1 MKLFLKIFFI
11 SLFVLSNLCFAQ
23 INNIF
28 SVNSFKKNLDVLGSD
43 LFEGRGTGSTGGYL
57 AANYLAQEF
66 AKLNLKPAGYNGTY
80 YQHIPFH
87 ASKALKSSSLILYSG
102 NEQTRLELN
111 EDYLLYKSG
120 DQTFIPTPLELVF
133 AGYGIIA
140 PEFDYNDYLSI
151 ETQGKIVVML
161 EGEPASEDPLYF
173 DGELPTVYTYPESKI
188 RIAISRGA
196 AGAIIIPYP
205 LSNKFYNWNNYKRQF
220 AFEDLT
226 LAYSVTGN
234 LGMLMKPET
243 AEKLFYNSGK
253 SLSEIF
259 KLASE
264 NKISSF
270 SLSTKISF
278 KGEFKRRDFVAPNII
293 GMIEGSDAELKNEY
307 VIVSAHYDH
316 LGIGPAV
323 NGDSVYNGVFDNAAG
338 VSALLEIAAHI
349 SKMKTAPKR
358 SIIFLLVTAEEKG
371 LLGSIYYTDHPAV
384 PLYKTTANINIDGI
398 ASFDRFKSIIGIGS
412 RYSTLI
418 NILESSSAKQNLTV
432 VPIPPIFKQTEAFNR
447 SDQIAFANAGIP
459 SVLVLEAPYFENL
472 SEEEGYKKIIEY
484 EENIYH
490 SPFDD
495 LSQTIN
501 YEAAAQHINF
511 LYQFIIDVANT
522 NENPEWNPGTPYI
535 NERLRSIAEKR

>member
-1 MKLFLKIFFI
+1 MNSPLKI
-11 SLFVLSNLCFAQ
+11 LLCFYFCILNLTAAQ
-23 INNIF
+23 TNNIF
-28 SVNSFKKNLDVLGSD
+28 SINSFKKNIEVLGSD

-66 AKLNLKPAGYNGTY
+66 AKLNLKPAGNNGTF
-80 YQHIPFH
+80 YQYIPFH
-87 ASKALKSSSLILYSG
+87 ASTALKSSNLILYSN
-102 NEQTRLELN
+102 NEQTKLELN

-161 EGEPASEDPLYF
+161 EGEPASDNHLYF
-173 DGELPTVYTYPESKI
+173 DGDLPTVYTYPESKI

-196 AGAIIIPYP
+196 AGAIIIPNP
-205 LSNKFYNWNNYKRQF
+205 LSNKFYDWNNYRRQF

-234 LGMLMKPET
+234 LGMLMNPKT
-243 AEKLFYNSGK
+243 AEKLFYNSDYT
-253 SLSEIF
+253 LNEIF
-259 KLASE
+259 KLTNE
-264 NKISSF
+264 NKILSFPLSS
-270 SLSTKISF
+270 KISF

-293 GMIEGSDAELKNEY
+293 GMIEGSDPELKKEY

-323 NGDSVYNGVFDNAAG
+323 NGDSIYNGVFDNAAG
-338 VSALLEIAAHI
+338 VSALLEIASSI
-349 SKMKTAPKR
+349 SKLKTAPKR

-384 PLYKTTANINIDGI
+384 PLYKTIANINIDGI
-398 ASFDRFKSIIGIGS
+398 ASFDTFKSVIGIGS
-412 RYSTLI
+412 RYSTLQ
-418 NILESSSAKQNLTV
+418 NILETSAGKQNLTV
-432 VPIPPIFKQTEAFNR
+432 VPIPAIFKQTEAFNR

-459 SVLVLEAPYFENL
+459 SVLVLEAPYFKNL
-472 SEEEGYKKIIEY
+472 SEEEGFQKIIKY

-495 LSQTIN
+495 LSQPIS
-501 YEAAAQHINF
+501 YDAAAQHINF
-511 LYQFIIDVANT
+511 LYQFIIDAANT
-522 NENPEWNPGTPYI
+522 NDAPEWNFGSPFI
-535 NERLRSIAEKR
+535 NARLRSIAEKR

>member
-1 MKLFLKIFFI
+1 MKLFPKIFFI
-11 SLFVLSNLCFAQ
+11 ILFVLSNICRAQ

-28 SVNSFKKNLDVLGSD
+28 SINSFKKNIEVLGSD

-66 AKLNLKPAGYNGTY
+66 AKLNLKPLGNNGTF
-80 YQHIPFH
+80 YQYIPFH
-87 ASKALKSSSLILYSG
+87 ASKALRSSNLILYSN
-102 NEQTRLELN
+102 NEQTKLELN

-133 AGYGIIA
+133 AGYGIIS
-140 PEFDYNDYLSI
+140 PEFDYNDYQAI

-161 EGEPASEDPLYF
+161 EGEPASDDPLYF
-173 DGELPTVYTYPESKI
+173 DGDLPTVYSYPESKI

-196 AGAIIIPYP
+196 SGVIIIPNP
-205 LSNKFYNWNNYKRQF
+205 ILNKFYDWNNYKRQF

-234 LGMLMKPET
+234 LGMLMNPET
-243 AEKLFYNSGK
+243 AEKLFYDSGK
-253 SLSEIF
+253 QLNEVF
-259 KLASE
+259 KLSSE
-264 NKISSF
+264 NKITSF
-270 SLSTKISF
+270 PLSTKISF
-278 KGEFKRRDFVAPNII
+278 KGDFKRRDFVAPNII
-293 GMIEGSDAELKNEY
+293 GMIEGNDAELKKEY

-323 NGDSVYNGVFDNAAG
+323 KGDSVYNGVFDNAAG
-338 VSALLEIAAHI
+338 VAALLEIASSI

-384 PLYKTTANINIDGI
+384 PLYKTAANINIDGI
-398 ASFDRFKSIIGIGS
+398 ALFDRFKSVIGVGS
-412 RYSTLI
+412 KYSTLQ
-418 NILESSSAKQNLTV
+418 NILETTAAKQDLTA
-432 VPIPPIFKQTEAFNR
+432 VPIPAIFKQSEAFNR
-447 SDQIAFANAGIP
+447 SDQIAFSNAGIP
-459 SVLVLEAPYFENL
+459 SVLVLDAPYFENL

-484 EENIYH
+484 EEKIYH

-495 LSQTIN
+495 LSQLIN
-501 YEAAAQHINF
+501 YDAAAQHINF
-511 LYQFIIDVANT
+511 LYQFIVDVANAD
-522 NENPEWNPGTPYI
+522 ESPEWNPGSPFI
-535 NERLRSIAEKR
+535 NARLRSIAEKR